1 MRYVPFLAFALLAA
15 FPAAADQAQLDRG
28 RAIYAEYCAL
38 CHGADGRR
46 GQGFQTP
53 IWGPQTQIPK
63 FQNALGLFEYNEVL
77 MPFDG
82 PDKIDEAAKWAV
94 TLYLLVNHGAM
105 RAGQTLS
112 RANAAQIPIR

>member
-1 MRYVPFLAFALLAA
+1 MRYVYLLALALLVS

-28 RAIYAEYCAL
+28 REIYAEYCTL

-53 IWGPQTQIPK
+53 IWGPQTQITK

-105 RAGQTLS
+105 QAGQSLS

>member
-1 MRYVPFLAFALLAA
+1 MRHVFALAFALLVA
-15 FPAAADQAQLDRG
+15 FPAAADQAQLERG
-28 RAIYAEYCAL
+28 RAIFAEYCTL

-53 IWGPQTQIPK
+53 IWGSQTQIAK
-63 FQNALGLFEYNEVL
+63 FGNALGLFEYNEVL

-105 RAGQTLS
+105 QAGQSLG
-112 RANAAQIPIR
+112 RANAASIPIR